1 MNDLID
7 FLKFIGILII
17 VIGSSIACSIW
28 LVLALN
34 SAECS
39 AYGRQTG
46 REVVFDWSCYARDDS
61 GKMIPAEQIDKKLE
75 VTVK

>member
-1 MNDLID
+1 MLEE
-7 FLKFIGILII
+7 FLKAMVVLIAVLGCLIGFC
-17 VIGSSIACSIW
+17 VW
-28 LVLALN
+28 LTLSLN

-46 REVVFDWSCYARDDS
+46 RDVVFDWACYARDDN
-61 GKMIPAEQIDKKLE
+61 GRLVPAEQIGRKLE

>member
-1 MNDLID
+1 MLD
-7 FLKFIGILII
+7 FLKFITAFVLICAAI
-17 VIGSSIACSIW
+17 IACIIW
-28 LVLALN
+28 LVLTLS

-46 REVVFDWSCYARDDS
+46 REVAFDWACYARDDS
-61 GKMIPAEQIDKKLE
+61 GKMVPAKQIDRKLE

>member
-1 MNDLID
+1 MLD
-7 FLKFIGILII
+7 FLKFITAFVLICAAI
-17 VIGSSIACSIW
+17 IAAIGG
-28 LVLALN
+28 LALSLN
-34 SAECS
+34 SANCS

-61 GKMIPAEQIDKKLE
+61 GKMIPAKQIDKKLE

>member
-1 MNDLID
+1 MLRDFFMVATVITFVFASVAGFGVSATLI
-7 FLKFIGILII
+7 
-17 VIGSSIACSIW
+17 V
-28 LVLALN
+28 N

-46 REVVFDWSCYARDDS
+46 REVVFDWSCYARDDN
-61 GKMIPAEQIDKKLE
+61 GKMVPASQIGRKLE